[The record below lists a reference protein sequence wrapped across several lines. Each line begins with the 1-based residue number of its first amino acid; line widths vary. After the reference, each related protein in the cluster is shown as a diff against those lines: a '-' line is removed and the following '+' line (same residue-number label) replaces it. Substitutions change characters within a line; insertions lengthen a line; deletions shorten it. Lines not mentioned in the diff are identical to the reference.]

1 MSNFTL
7 PILTQFSGNKPA
19 EKVTIKLSK
28 LGANLEVQIP
38 DSNEISAD
46 WSAYPILGAN
56 KDQPEWSGP
65 QVAAGTWDDA
75 NDGMVKLMGLKVT
88 VPKAELQK
96 YLGRQVEL
104 RYRFANESGYDL
116 YSDPSVK
123 LKIEP

>member
-1 MSNFTL
+1 MANFAL

-19 EKVTIKLSK
+19 EKITINLSK
-28 LGANLEVQIP
+28 LEANLEVQIP

-46 WSAYPILGAN
+46 WSVYPILGAN
-56 KDQPEWSGP
+56 KDHPDWSGQ

-75 NDGMVKLMGLKVT
+75 NDGMVKLTGLKVT